1 MIKHQFI
8 VFLTLLILSCQNG
21 LEVDTTK
28 HTATD
33 PIADITYLKGYFYTT
48 NLDNSANAGP
58 QIDLY
63 KFDDEFNPI
72 DRFELELNGQGY
84 LAAANDGTNLY
95 FQPRFTDY
103 ILKMTPLGEL
113 FWFRSDRF
121 EDNDKDSTFMF
132 WRGRGIAWAGTNLV
146 VLYRH
151 KNDSMLYRVR
161 YLHLNNDTLQTIS
174 DTTVT
179 WNHLN
184 DNGAFAMEYY
194 PGTAHD
200 PDSKGFYILAT
211 DISNQSILFWVDI
224 YFQNIAI
231 LDTIEENP
239 MGFAMDETLDIYL
252 SYPDRRI
259 EKLTD

>member
-1 MIKHQFI
+1 MKFQLFI
-8 VFLTLLILSCQNG
+8 ISIAFLILSCQNG
-21 LEVDTTK
+21 LEIDTSK
-28 HTATD
+28 QTATD
-33 PIADITYLKGYFYTT
+33 SITDISYLNGYIYTT
-48 NLDNSANAGP
+48 NLDNSTNAGP

-63 KFDDEFNPI
+63 KFDDSLLPV
-72 DRFELELNGQGY
+72 DRYPLDLNGQGY
-84 LAAANDGTNLY
+84 MAVTNDKTNLY

-103 ILKMTPLGEL
+103 ILKMTPLGEI
-113 FWFRSDRF
+113 FWYESDYF
-121 EDNDKDSTFMF
+121 PDNMADTTSTFMY
-132 WRGRGIAWAGTNLV
+132 WGGRGIAWADTNLV

-151 KNDSMLYRVR
+151 KNDSMLYRGR

-184 DNGAFAMEYY
+184 DSGAFSLGYNPEK
-194 PGTAHD
+194 
-200 PDSKGFYILAT
+200 KGFLVLAT
-211 DISNQSILFWVDI
+211 NSLNKSILFEVDN

-231 LDTIEENP
+231 LDTLEGTP
-239 MGFAMDETLDIYL
+239 MGVTLDENLDIYL

>member
-1 MIKHQFI
+1 M
-8 VFLTLLILSCQNG
+8 VFTTLLILSCQNG

-33 PIADITYLKGYFYTT
+33 PIADITYLNDYFYTT
-48 NLDNSANAGP
+48 NLDNSTNAGP

-63 KFDDEFNPI
+63 KFDVEFNPV
-72 DRFELELNGQGY
+72 DRFELNMNGQGY
-84 LAAANDGTNLY
+84 LAAANDGMNLY

-103 ILKMTPLGEL
+103 ILKMTSLGEIFWYLPDRL
-113 FWFRSDRF
+113 F
-121 EDNDKDSTFMF
+121 DNDIDSTFMF
-132 WRGRGIAWAGTNLV
+132 WQGRGIAWADTNLV

-151 KNDSMLYRVR
+151 KNDSMLYRGR

-184 DNGAFAMEYY
+184 DSGAFSLGYNPEK
-194 PGTAHD
+194 
-200 PDSKGFYILAT
+200 KGFLVLAT
-211 DISNQSILFWVDI
+211 NSLNQSILFEVDN
-224 YFQNIAI
+224 YFQNIVI
-231 LDTIEENP
+231 LDTLEGTP
-239 MGFAMDETLDIYL
+239 MGVTLDANLDIYL

>member
-1 MIKHQFI
+1 MKNQLLT
-8 VFLTLLILSCQNG
+8 VLLTLLILSCQNG
-21 LEVDTTK
+21 LEVDTNK

-48 NLDNSANAGP
+48 NLDLSTNAGP

-72 DRFELELNGQGY
+72 DRFELDLNGQGY
-84 LAAANDGTNLY
+84 LTATNDGTNLY

-132 WRGRGIAWAGTNLV
+132 WRGKGIAWAGTNLV

-151 KNDSMLYRVR
+151 KNDSMLYRGR

-184 DNGAFAMEYY
+184 DSGAFSLGYNPEK
-194 PGTAHD
+194 
-200 PDSKGFYILAT
+200 KGFLVLAT
-211 DISNQSILFWVDI
+211 NSLNQSILFEVDN
-224 YFQNIAI
+224 YFQNIVI
-231 LDTIEENP
+231 LDTLEGTP
-239 MGFAMDETLDIYL
+239 MGVTLDETLDIYL

>member
-1 MIKHQFI
+1 M
-8 VFLTLLILSCQNG
+8 
-21 LEVDTTK
+21 
-28 HTATD
+28 
-33 PIADITYLKGYFYTT
+33 
-48 NLDNSANAGP
+48 DNSANAGP

-72 DRFELELNGQGY
+72 DRFELDLNGQGY

-151 KNDSMLYRVR
+151 KNDSMLYRGR
-161 YLHLNNDTLQTIS
+161 YLHLNNDTLQTIL

-179 WNHLN
+179 
-184 DNGAFAMEYY
+184 
-194 PGTAHD
+194 
-200 PDSKGFYILAT
+200 
-211 DISNQSILFWVDI
+211 
-224 YFQNIAI
+224 
-231 LDTIEENP
+231 
-239 MGFAMDETLDIYL
+239 
-252 SYPDRRI
+252 
-259 EKLTD
+259 

>member
-1 MIKHQFI
+1 MKNKLLAI
-8 VFLTLLILSCQNG
+8 FLIFLILSCQNG
-21 LEVDTTK
+21 LEVDSTK

-33 PIADITYLKGYFYTT
+33 PIADITYLNGYFYTT
-48 NLDNSANAGP
+48 NLDISANAGP

-63 KFDDEFNPI
+63 KFDNEFNPV
-72 DRFELELNGQGY
+72 DRFELDMNGQGY

-103 ILKMTPLGEL
+103 ILKMTPLGEI
-113 FWFRSDRF
+113 FWYESDYF
-121 EDNDKDSTFMF
+121 PDNMADTTSTFMY
-132 WRGRGIAWAGTNLV
+132 WGGRGIAWADTNLV

-151 KNDSMLYRVR
+151 KNDSMLYRGR

-184 DNGAFAMEYY
+184 DSGAFSLEYN
-194 PGTAHD
+194 PEK
-200 PDSKGFYILAT
+200 KGFLVLAT
-211 DISNQSILFWVDI
+211 NNLNQSILFEVDN
-224 YFQNIAI
+224 YFQNIVI
-231 LDTIEENP
+231 LDTLEGTP
-239 MGFAMDETLDIYL
+239 MGVTLDETLDIYL